1 MFNIVP
7 LRFRKAG
14 GSGVVAHE
22 RLTEPRV
29 TMEWLLAKLG
39 SFSNLPA
46 FLYLNGISSFIY
58 YIRGGFLTGPYEKN
72 PHPRKIPKVQS
83 SNKTLFPLFG
93 APWLNQFL
101 N

>member
-29 TMEWLLAKLG
+29 TME
-39 SFSNLPA
+39 
-46 FLYLNGISSFIY
+46 
-58 YIRGGFLTGPYEKN
+58 
-72 PHPRKIPKVQS
+72 
-83 SNKTLFPLFG
+83 
-93 APWLNQFL
+93 
-101 N
+101 